1 MKTLIL
7 VGAPPACGKNYAS
20 ERICAEVKNIAYVDK
35 DDLGDLLTRC
45 FTLCGQERNMDGEFY
60 LHNLRSVEYETL
72 FRLAFSALRFE
83 EFVLVNAPFLKEVK
97 DIEYM
102 RALKARANEN
112 GAKLIFVWVTA
123 PKEVCYQR
131 MKARNADRDKGKLA
145 QWSAYINGVDYS
157 VPNHLKAYN
166 AVDDLFVFD
175 NENEIMATQSLQ
187 KLTAILKE

>member
-1 MKTLIL
+1 
-7 VGAPPACGKNYAS
+7 
-20 ERICAEVKNIAYVDK
+20 
-35 DDLGDLLTRC
+35 
-45 FTLCGQERNMDGEFY
+45 
-60 LHNLRSVEYETL
+60 
-72 FRLAFSALRFE
+72 
-83 EFVLVNAPFLKEVK
+83 
-97 DIEYM
+97 M

-112 GAKLIFVWVTA
+112 GAKLVLVWVTA
-123 PKEVCYQR
+123 SKQVCYQR

-157 VPNHLKAYN
+157 VPDHLKAYN